1 MPTWKSRFNELST
14 AQSNALNEAKRASSN
29 AQWSAAISKVTT
41 TVNDISSFLK
51 KYESAGRPDHDAPMP
66 SD

>member
-14 AQSNALNEAKRASSN
+14 AQSTALDKVKSARSK
-29 AQWSAAISKVTT
+29 AQWATAISKVKTT
-41 TVNDISSFLK
+41 MDDISSFLR

-66 SD
+66 ND